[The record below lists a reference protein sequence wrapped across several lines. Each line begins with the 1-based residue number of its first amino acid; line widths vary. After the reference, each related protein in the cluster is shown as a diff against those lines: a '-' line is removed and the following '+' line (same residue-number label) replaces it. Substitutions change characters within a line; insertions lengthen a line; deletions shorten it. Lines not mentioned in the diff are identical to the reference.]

1 MLFDFTGKFLFPF
14 EVDIINFDV
23 FFPPFSLCQTRT
35 FVWNVDWMSLYI
47 HGRLSLFVYRV
58 EFQNKFYQG
67 TGYKFQPFSFKLI
80 FTSQLEE

>member
-23 FFPPFSLCQTRT
+23 FFSPFSLCQTRT
-35 FVWNVDWMSLYI
+35 LVWNVDWMSLYI